1 MAKTKKP
8 NGFHDPQLVERAR
21 LFRKQKSLGQ
31 CFLVSSMVLEDICDF
46 TVSPTDTP
54 SQDGD
59 LVLEIGSGIGFLT
72 EKLAPRVRKLYTVEL
87 DASCMTALKFIQI
100 EHPNVEVTRAD
111 ILQTQLSDLIGGELA
126 SKILKGEEEKIKII
140 ANIPYQISSKIIVHF
155 LGEIGDDL
163 SETQISNRHL
173 ISELNI
179 LVQKEFADRICAQPG
194 VKDHGALT
202 LLVNYWAEAEKL
214 FDVPHSMFMPEPQV
228 ESTLVSIRLRE
239 KPLVDLKSLGIKDP
253 AKKLRRLIK
262 AIYSSRRKTLNNSLK
277 AAGYDQEIIRSL
289 QLENLRGETLG
300 LEQLLPILKA
310 FG

>member
-1 MAKTKKP
+1 MVKTKKS
-8 NGFHDPQLVERAR
+8 NGFHDPNLVERAR
-21 LFRKQKSLGQ
+21 VFRKQKSLGQ
-31 CFLVSSMVLEDICDF
+31 CFLVSSMILEDICDF

-54 SQDGD
+54 AEDGD
-59 LVLEIGSGIGFLT
+59 LVLEIGAGIGFLT
-72 EKLAPRVRKLYTVEL
+72 EKLAPRVRQLYAVEL

-100 EHPNVEVTRAD
+100 EHPNVEVQRAD
-111 ILQTQLSDLIGGELA
+111 ILQTQLADLLGPERTA
-126 SKILKGEEEKIKII
+126 KILKGEEEKIKII
-140 ANIPYQISSKIIVHF
+140 ANIPYQISSKILVHF

-163 SETQISNRHL
+163 NETKVTNRQL
-173 ISELNI
+173 ISEINI

-194 VKDHGALT
+194 IKDHGALT

-239 KPLVDLKSLGIKDP
+239 KPLVDLNSLGIQDP

-262 AIYSSRRKTLNNSLK
+262 AIYASRRKTMNNSLK
-277 AAGYDQEIIRSL
+277 AGGFDKEITRSL

-300 LEQLLPILKA
+300 LEQLLPIVKA